1 MMTGLDCPSIHHSQE
16 VPKLQN
22 IMLLQHQ
29 RPRGGGTMVGVVV
42 SLVQVVFIPNIAIL
56 VGDLVC
62 CSR

>member
-1 MMTGLDCPSIHHSQE
+1 MMWRRVVQRGG
-16 VPKLQN
+16 